1 MEAPRSSLDFGGG
14 KQCAVRDTSPA
25 RAATREHQSLF
36 HMALY
41 DEDVLKN
48 PFYLSL
54 GKQRP
59 DLCSWVAERNGIF
72 LPRVSSFDLLVHC
85 HNYQLSDPGST
96 VLVPRCGSLHTRCFP
111 PGCFED
117 HILQAVDGG
126 YRTCCGKEV
135 LIEDRL
141 VKLGEGFP
149 VPAAVPV
156 LFEETF
162 YNEREQSYSILC
174 IAGPISTVHS
184 GVNLVGRFSQSPATP
199 YYGPV
204 LSSPT
209 RVSHPTAQPA
219 LVSMVCRLKDA
230 EDVRDFLGQ
239 HAEKLDELIGA
250 FCRAFREQEKKGLQY
265 HIRALAKQELQ
276 MMLLKQAVEIY
287 VHHGIH
293 DFIFQYVGTTEA
305 SQDAVFNKTTR
316 SLQDLQQKDLGIKSE
331 FSANIPRAKRE
342 LSQLNHCTSPLQKL
356 LCLRKVALVVMQ
368 PPSGTVNLGA
378 MCADDLLSVL
388 LYLLLKTEIPN
399 WVANLSYIKNF
410 HLFHSAEEEL
420 SYCLTS
426 FEAAVEYIS
435 QGHLNQALML
445 QDSGE
450 LEHRAFFRP
459 YMSLVSHSASSPL
472 DCLFEHIARGNEAEV
487 RRLLSK
493 AEASDG
499 ALRMCHPLCSCE
511 RCEHWLS
518 GRSSDPSVVTPSSQ
532 DDRGYTPLHVAAVC
546 GQPLLI
552 DLLIS
557 KGAQINATDYHGLTP
572 LHLSCQKGFQD
583 VTLLLLHHK
592 ADRDVQDSNGNTP
605 LHFACVHG
613 HEDCVKALVHYD
625 LPSSRLEIQNDKGD
639 TPLHIAARWGYDAI
653 IKVLLENGANTAA
666 QNKAKDT
673 PLKCALNSKVERL
686 HRAVAD
692 GDVQMVRYLLEWMDE
707 ESGDEE
713 PPQPQSD
720 LCHPLCQCPHCHPTQ
735 KPASLPGGGLDVNSS
750 NPDGVT
756 PLHVAAQ
763 HGHASLVRLL
773 AQRGAGVNARNSQS
787 ATPLHLACQNGHCQV
802 GVSPAHS
809 PRPQLR
815 ACFHSNPSSVVTSLL
830 EFNPKL
836 NTKDQH
842 GNTALMFACLR
853 GHMDAVAILLQGGA
867 AVNTANNQ
875 GNTALHLAVEGGHRG
890 LVDRLLQAGASVH
903 LRNSRNRTPLDQA
916 QEMDGKVAKALQLT
930 FSN

>member
-1 MEAPRSSLDFGGG
+1 
-14 KQCAVRDTSPA
+14 
-25 RAATREHQSLF
+25 
-36 HMALY
+36 MALY

-59 DLCSWVAERNGIF
+59 DLCSWVAERNGI
-72 LPRVSSFDLLVHC
+72 
-85 HNYQLSDPGST
+85 

-174 IAGPISTVHS
+174 IAGPISTVHI
-184 GVNLVGRFSQSPATP
+184 
-199 YYGPV
+199 

-209 RVSHPTAQPA
+209 RVN
-219 LVSMVCRLKDA
+219 A

-265 HIRALAKQELQ
+265 HIDSVSTLYRRCLQYLLRDSSRLRALAKQELQ

-435 QGHLNQALML
+435 QGHLN

-673 PLKCALNSKVERL
+673 PLKCALNSKCRSSQSS
-686 HRAVAD
+686 
-692 GDVQMVRYLLEWMDE
+692 GDSRSRHSSFSSTSSLISDARPESSMVRNKEVRYLLEWMDE

-735 KPASLPGGGLDVNSS
+735 KVSSLPGGGLDVNSS

-787 ATPLHLACQNGHCQV
+787 ATPLHLACQNGHCQ
-802 GVSPAHS
+802 
-809 PRPQLR
+809 
-815 ACFHSNPSSVVTSLL
+815 VVTSLL

-916 QEMDGKVAKALQLT
+916 QEMDGKVAKAFGYLKLDRNQGTNTVSTCVLSLSLSHRQT
-930 FSN
+930 DRQTDTHTHTHTQGYLFSWSFPTGQGWLAGCCILNHTLHCIFSLPRMERW

>member
-1 MEAPRSSLDFGGG
+1 
-14 KQCAVRDTSPA
+14 
-25 RAATREHQSLF
+25 
-36 HMALY
+36 MALY

-59 DLCSWVAERNGIF
+59 DLCSWVAERNGI
-72 LPRVSSFDLLVHC
+72 
-85 HNYQLSDPGST
+85 

-174 IAGPISTVHS
+174 IAGPISTVH
-184 GVNLVGRFSQSPATP
+184 T
-199 YYGPV
+199 
-204 LSSPT
+204 
-209 RVSHPTAQPA
+209 QPA

-265 HIRALAKQELQ
+265 HIDSVSTLYRRCLQYLLRDSSRLRALAKQELQ

-435 QGHLNQALML
+435 QGHLNQALMVR
-445 QDSGE
+445 

-673 PLKCALNSKVERL
+673 PLKCALNSKV
-686 HRAVAD
+686 
-692 GDVQMVRYLLEWMDE
+692 RYLLEWMDE

-735 KPASLPGGGLDVNSS
+735 KVSSLPGGGLDVNSS

-787 ATPLHLACQNGHCQV
+787 ATPLHLACQNGHCQ
-802 GVSPAHS
+802 
-809 PRPQLR
+809 
-815 ACFHSNPSSVVTSLL
+815 VVTSLL

-916 QEMDGKVAKALQLT
+916 DNDSCIIICITCLIQFIQFAGAIFAQFSTLCARRKKSSVLVRRGRIDQGAMSSGHIPGATGLQVHVVKY
-930 FSN
+930 